1 MATSFTIQCSRCAV
15 LTDPTLRGEIQART
29 DSDAETSSILRS
41 IGRFGHDASIRYY
54 EVTPV
59 PLRRTF
65 QTPAGFSWTVTAV
78 R

>member
-1 MATSFTIQCSRCAV
+1 VATSFTIPFSRCAV

-29 DSDAETSSILRS
+29 ESDAQTSSILRS

-59 PLRRTF
+59 PTRRTF
-65 QTPAGFSWTVTAV
+65 QIPARLSWSVTAV